1 MKKISSAV
9 LAVILCICL
18 SLGAFAADVQIS
30 TVVPNIHEITIT
42 YNEGGYILYQNA
54 PLASGS
60 SVTVERFDDVV
71 LSVICK
77 ADSHLKTATING
89 EDVTDDILHGKLSIT
104 DVSTDMDVVFTFE
117 KCDDVPPLGPDDPD
131 YDPENPDKPGDD
143 CDCIGMYG
151 GIYKDGKPFYDA
163 RLEIDFGEI
172 EVTPDGKYSYK
183 VDEIKNGFHTVTI
196 KNPDGTPAGKTYFS
210 VEIDE
215 NATEPSVVM
224 LPDGTQVITV
234 PEGTKEIFLDFEVH
248 GNGGLP
254 DGGIPGIDPDD
265 PDKKPDDDW
274 TEIKIGEDP
283 KPTPPDKPDKPDKPD
298 EPSTPDKPDKPIKNP
313 IFPNTDA
320 FIRENPLLV
329 GILLSFS
336 FFLFLFVIIRRRKK
350 DEEEETA

>member
-9 LAVILCICL
+9 LTVILCICM
-18 SLGAFAADVQIS
+18 SLGAFAADVQVS

-42 YNEGGYILYQNA
+42 YNEGGYILYQNNT
-54 PLASGS
+54 LASES
-60 SVTVERFDDVV
+60 TITVERFDDVV

-77 ADSHLKTATING
+77 ADSHLKAVTVNG
-89 EDVTDDILHGKLSIT
+89 EDVTDDVLHGKLT
-104 DVSTDMDVVFTFE
+104 LADVATDMDVVFTFE
-117 KCDDVPPLGPDDPD
+117 KCDDVPPVGPDDPD
-131 YDPENPDKPGDD
+131 YDPDNLDKPGDD
-143 CDCIGMYG
+143 CDHIAMHG
-151 GIYKDGKPFYDA
+151 GIYKDGKPFTDA

-196 KNPDGTPAGKTYFS
+196 KNPDGTPAGKTYFAIE
-210 VEIDE
+210 VDE
-215 NATEPSVVM
+215 NATEPTVAM
-224 LPDGTQVITV
+224 LSDGTQVITV
-234 PEGTKEIFLDFEVH
+234 PTGTKEIFLDFEVH

-254 DGGIPGIDPDD
+254 DGVPGVDPDN
-265 PDKKPDDDW
+265 PDDDDW
-274 TEIKIGEDP
+274 TEIRIGKE
-283 KPTPPDKPDKPDKPD
+283 PTPPDN
-298 EPSTPDKPDKPIKNP
+298 PDKPIKNP

-336 FFLFLFVIIRRRKK
+336 FFLFLFVIVRRRRK